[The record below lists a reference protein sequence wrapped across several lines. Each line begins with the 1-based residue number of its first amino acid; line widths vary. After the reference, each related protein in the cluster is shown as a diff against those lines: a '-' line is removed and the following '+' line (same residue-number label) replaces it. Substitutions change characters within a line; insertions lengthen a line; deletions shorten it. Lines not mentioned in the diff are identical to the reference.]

1 MGRGAYDIVV
11 DPSKETGPS
20 CHQQGENMRKTLPGM
35 SLLMIGLLFTFTKLA
50 DGAAIRSPRE
60 EVTEIVSQIR
70 RADYEGDR
78 TALKKSYDGLA
89 PFLENKELAS
99 RVRYWRGF
107 ALWRSAINGSN
118 DSTETNALEQE
129 FRQAVDEFKE
139 AVAKDPGF
147 VDAKVGMISCLGYI
161 AYFHRKESD
170 RVPELLGQIYPLV
183 KEAREAAPDNP
194 RLIWVLGPILWY
206 TPADRGGGLDKVI
219 ANYERGLELC
229 SKTKTPDDSLEPS
242 WGKPELM
249 MSLAY
254 SYLQKNPPDVNAA
267 ERNARSALEL
277 VPYWHYL
284 RDILLP
290 QIVTAKTKNT

>member
-1 MGRGAYDIVV
+1 MLFVI
-11 DPSKETGPS
+11 GP
-20 CHQQGENMRKTLPGM
+20 
-35 SLLMIGLLFTFTKLA
+35 LLAFVTRAQSAG
-50 DGAAIRSPRE
+50 DRSPRE
-60 EVTEIVSQIR
+60 EVTQIVSRIR

-78 TALKKSYDGLA
+78 ATLKNSYDGLA
-89 PFLENKELAS
+89 PYLENKELAS

-107 ALWRSAINGSN
+107 ALWRSAINWAN
-118 DSTETNALEQE
+118 DPAIDPKELEKE
-129 FRQAVDEFKE
+129 FKQAIDEFKE
-139 AVAKDPGF
+139 AVAKDLGF

-170 RVPELLGQIYPLV
+170 RMPELLAPIYSLV
-183 KEAREAAPDNP
+183 KEAKEAAPDNP

-206 TPADRGGGLDKVI
+206 TPVDRGGGLDKAI
-219 ANYERGLELC
+219 ENYERGLEVFPKIKA
-229 SKTKTPDDSLEPS
+229 SDDSLEPS

-254 SYLQKNPPDVNAA
+254 TYLQKNPPDVKAA
-267 ERNARSALEL
+267 ERYARGALEV

-290 QIVTAKTKNT
+290 QIVAAKTKTP

>member
-1 MGRGAYDIVV
+1 
-11 DPSKETGPS
+11 
-20 CHQQGENMRKTLPGM
+20 MRKIPVLFGIGP
-35 SLLMIGLLFTFTKLA
+35 LLAFAMQAQSGA
-50 DGAAIRSPRE
+50 DRSPRD
-60 EVTEIVSQIR
+60 EVTQIVSQIR

-78 TALKKSYDGLA
+78 EMLKRSYDGLA
-89 PFLENKELAS
+89 PFLENKDLAS

-107 ALWRSAINGSN
+107 ALWRSAINGAN
-118 DSTETNALEQE
+118 DPAIDPKELEKE
-129 FRQAVDEFKE
+129 FKQAVDEFKD
-139 AVAKDPGF
+139 AVVKDPAF

-161 AYFHRKESD
+161 AYLHRKEPDSM
-170 RVPELLGQIYPLV
+170 PGLLGPIYPLV

-206 TPADRGGGLDKVI
+206 TPPDRGGGIDKVI
-219 ANYERGLELC
+219 ENYERGLDVL
-229 SKTKTPDDSLEPS
+229 SKIKASDDSLEPS

-254 SYLQKNPPDVNAA
+254 TYLQKSPPDVNAA
-267 ERNARSALEL
+267 ERHARGALEV

-290 QIVTAKTKNT
+290 QIVAAKTAAP